1 MRILPSNANQTTRMK
16 DPFVVFSDYIAGK
29 RLKMTPQRRRILEIF
44 LNTQGHLTAEDIY
57 RTIKETYD
65 SIGQATVYRTMK
77 LLAESG
83 LAKAVEFGDGAMRYE
98 LKYGQEHHDHL
109 ICERCGVNVEVV
121 DPEIEALQEK
131 VAAANGFV
139 LTGHKMYLY
148 GLCPSC
154 RAEKRDLD

>member
-1 MRILPSNANQTTRMK
+1 MK
-16 DPFVVFSDYIAGK
+16 DPLAVFSDYIAGK
-29 RLKMTPQRRRILEIF
+29 RLKMTPQRKRILEIF
-44 LNTQGHLTAEDIY
+44 LESKGHLTAEDIY
-57 RTIKETYD
+57 RNIKETYD

-83 LAKAVEFGDGAMRYE
+83 LAKAVEFGDGAIRYE
-98 LKYGQEHHDHL
+98 LKYGQDHHDHL

-121 DPEIEALQEK
+121 DSEIEALQEK

-148 GLCPSC
+148 GLCPAC
-154 RAEKRDLD
+154 RAKTKLDG